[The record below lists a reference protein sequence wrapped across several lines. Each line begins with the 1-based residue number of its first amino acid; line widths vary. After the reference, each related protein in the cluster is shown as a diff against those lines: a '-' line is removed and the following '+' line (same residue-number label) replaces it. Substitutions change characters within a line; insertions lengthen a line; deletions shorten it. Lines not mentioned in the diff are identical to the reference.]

1 VSPSDRRA
9 YGSALSTGGAG
20 APTSVGRRDD
30 LRVVSRAWRGL
41 RELPVAYTPQVVRA
55 SDVNSWRHLEGRGPH
70 NLVIGTIVELGPI
83 GLLLLAL
90 FLARSS
96 PPRMGTRSGHDPGGA
111 RLAPDA
117 GPLWPDILSKRKQV
131 WLIGFAAGLAYL
143 ARQGGAPVDERPRE
157 AASAGAT
164 PRSAPAPAHPGGSA
178 RVVAPLQ

>member
-1 VSPSDRRA
+1 M
-9 YGSALSTGGAG
+9 
-20 APTSVGRRDD
+20 
-30 LRVVSRAWRGL
+30 
-41 RELPVAYTPQVVRA
+41 VRA

-90 FLARSS
+90 FL
-96 PPRMGTRSGHDPGGA
+96 
-111 RLAPDA
+111 
-117 GPLWPDILSKRKQV
+117 GPLILRRGWGPEAATIQAALASLLTLALFLDILSNRKQV
-131 WLIGFAAGLAYL
+131 WLMIGFAAGLAYL

-164 PRSAPAPAHPGGSA
+164 PVSAPAPAHPGGSA